1 MCNACRAFEQLE
13 QTCTGYVEPPF
24 KHLAVSSM
32 IDLALLGKLT
42 PTLTGLRTD
51 LPSSQHRMSLSMCR
65 AGTPTDIGMRNA
77 RSSSSSWLEL
87 HVAPSINWGR
97 FFASG

>member
-1 MCNACRAFEQLE
+1 MLREEGTMARSIP
-13 QTCTGYVEPPF
+13 CTGYLEHPF
-24 KHLAVSSM
+24 KNLAVSSV
-32 IDLALLGKLT
+32 IYLELLGKLN
-42 PTLTGLRTD
+42 PTLTGFRTD

-77 RSSSSSWLEL
+77 LSASSSWLEL
-87 HVAPSINWGR
+87 HVAPIINWGR